1 MRNTVAI
8 MQRELLALFYSPIAY
23 VVLCVFLFSTGLLAL
38 ATGSFRPGEPATL
51 RGTFF
56 WMPFVLAAVIPAISM
71 RMISEEYR
79 SGTIETLMTAPV
91 SDGQL
96 VVGKYLAALVF
107 YVLMLAGTV
116 IYLVLLMM
124 FGNPEVG
131 TALASYLG
139 LLLLGMAFMAWG
151 LFTSSITR
159 NQIVAWIVAAIPLVL
174 FVALA
179 FWLVSELE
187 GWSRD
192 AFQKVNILRHL
203 DQFNR
208 GLVTLESVVFFLAT
222 TLFFLFLT
230 VKVVESRRW
239 R

>member
-1 MRNTVAI
+1 
-8 MQRELLALFYSPIAY
+8 
-23 VVLCVFLFSTGLLAL
+23 VFLFSTGLLAWV
-38 ATGSFRPGEPATL
+38 TGSFSPGEPATL

-56 WMPFVLAAVIPAISM
+56 WMPFLLAAIIPAISM

-96 VVGKYLAALVF
+96 VLGKYLGALLF
-107 YVLMLAGTV
+107 YVIMLVGTLA
-116 IYLVLLMM
+116 YLVLLMI

-139 LLLLGMAFMAWG
+139 LLLVGIAFIAWG
-151 LFTSSITR
+151 LFTSSVTH
-159 NQIVAWIVAAIPLVL
+159 NQIVAWVLAAIPLVL
-174 FVALA
+174 FIGLA

-187 GWSRD
+187 GWARE
-192 AFQKVNILRHL
+192 AFQKINILRHL

-208 GLVTLESVVFFLAT
+208 GLVTTEGVVFFLASAA
-222 TLFFLFLT
+222 LFLFLT
-230 VKVVESRRW
+230 TKVVESRRW